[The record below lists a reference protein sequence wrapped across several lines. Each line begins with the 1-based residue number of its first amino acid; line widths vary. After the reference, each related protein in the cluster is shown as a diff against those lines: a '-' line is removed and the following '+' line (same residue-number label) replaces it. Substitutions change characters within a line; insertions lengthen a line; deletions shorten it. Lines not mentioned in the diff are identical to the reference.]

1 MKTLEVILPKYR
13 FMRVHKSYI
22 VAVKSIEMIEGNMLK
37 IKQETIPMGGSYKN
51 DLLGRLNKEKI

>member
-1 MKTLEVILPKYR
+1 MKTLEDILPKDR

-37 IKQETIPMGGSYKN
+37 ISGEKIPIGGSYKT
-51 DLLGRLNKEKI
+51 DLLSRLNKGKI